1 VMIFGVQYLI
11 NNIGQDQIR
20 KTITDQIW
28 DITAP
33 IVKDLVKDLDTWSV
47 WWINKEKI
55 QQLLKENPSLLDN
68 F

>member
-1 VMIFGVQYLI
+1 MFFGVQYLI
-11 NNIGQDQIR
+11 NNIGQDKIR
-20 KTITDQIW
+20 ETITEQIW